1 MSPDRLLKIVQV
13 LAPVFE
19 AWFSKFPMHAK
30 LGLPIPTELED
41 SPVLTDAQLQVL
53 GDAMTKQKKVCDAS
67 GAKSKTGFDIDGQGW
82 RTLLKPTRFRRHQP
96 IEIFQKRNK
105 EPIREALTEAGFDG
119 LNEEQVSKTMGIDDW
134 SVPED
139 EPTPAEYQLAIDET
153 GEVFHRV
160 HELVSHK
167 AGWKGFTIV
176 GGPNPRL
183 GGALSMKIICEGVSP
198 AGNDFQAAHASFEE
212 SVGIPFQQWLKRVF
226 PLAVRRARAV
236 STPDDAGVDIDEDV
250 VLDEDQQES
259 QPAPKLKKPKRMNKP
274 KGKKAAEATPAAV
287 TPAASTPTDS
297 SDSATI
303 PVPTPAVMP
312 ALDSPRD
319 IFDTNTSDSDETL
332 FSSGNTSFHHMDVD
346 PSPLASAR
354 NTCWPEGM
362 PPPTS
367 PGTAAMAAMIER
379 GGLPGGATYAIDPFL
394 LTTPSPTA
402 SAPQRPC
409 PQPAF
414 KGAASAT
421 PTQTRTHHVGGF
433 NFPVLTESSPS
444 CSSSSSPSR
453 MPFLFDAFR
462 KNTAAPL
469 APAVVPSP
477 YTPSS
482 ALFQNT
488 GATPFVWL
496 GTSTASM
503 HAAPL
508 VGFTNMLPVVSTNA
522 VSVASANAAP
532 VVSTNAPALSLIAPP
547 VISANAPAAAPAY
560 PQSRPMAKP
569 PTSLMPPIAKPAA
582 GRKPGKPMANPK
594 KTAWKKS
601 ATDSGSAAAATTAT
615 TVLGETTNTPID
627 PNTLIFTTTNNNR
640 AAIAADNK
648 RQAQAVKAAKLVPN
662 LRNPDGE
669 SELVVVPA
677 ARPSRAVKARALP
690 DGTTIQRQKKLT
702 RAEMAQNKH
711 AKSEALLLQRQ
722 KQSAKVAATTRK

>member
-1 MSPDRLLKIVQV
+1 MR
-13 LAPVFE
+13 
-19 AWFSKFPMHAK
+19 
-30 LGLPIPTELED
+30 
-41 SPVLTDAQLQVL
+41 
-53 GDAMTKQKKVCDAS
+53 
-67 GAKSKTGFDIDGQGW
+67 
-82 RTLLKPTRFRRHQP
+82 
-96 IEIFQKRNK
+96 
-105 EPIREALTEAGFDG
+105 
-119 LNEEQVSKTMGIDDW
+119 
-134 SVPED
+134 
-139 EPTPAEYQLAIDET
+139 
-153 GEVFHRV
+153 
-160 HELVSHK
+160 
-167 AGWKGFTIV
+167 
-176 GGPNPRL
+176 
-183 GGALSMKIICEGVSP
+183 EGVSP

-226 PLAVRRARAV
+226 PLAVRRACAV
-236 STPDDAGVDIDEDV
+236 STPDDAGIDIDDDV
-250 VLDEDQQES
+250 VLDEDVAFDENDPIPLPQTSPVVVKQQES
-259 QPAPKLKKPKRMNKP
+259 QPAPKLKKPKCMNKP
-274 KGKKAAEATPAAV
+274 KGKKVAEATPAAV
-287 TPAASTPTDS
+287 MPAASTPTDS

-312 ALDSPRD
+312 ALDSPHD

-367 PGTAAMAAMIER
+367 PSTAAMAAMIER
-379 GGLPGGATYAIDPFL
+379 GGLPGGATYVIDPFL
-394 LTTPSPTA
+394 LTTPSPTV

-409 PQPAF
+409 PQLAF

-421 PTQTRTHHVGGF
+421 PTQTRTHHIGGF

-444 CSSSSSPSR
+444 CSLSSSPSR

-496 GTSTASM
+496 GTSTALM
-503 HAAPL
+503 HEAPL
-508 VGFTNMLPVVSTNA
+508 VGFTNVLPVVSTNA
-522 VSVASANAAP
+522 VSVAYANAAP

-547 VISANAPAAAPAY
+547 VISANVPAVLTSVASPNVAPVAMQSVPQAAPVY

-569 PTSLMPPIAKPAA
+569 PTSLMPPIVKPAA
-582 GRKPGKPMANPK
+582 GRKPGKPKANLK
-594 KTAWKKS
+594 KTAGKKS
-601 ATDSGSAAAATTAT
+601 ATDSGSAATTAT
-615 TVLGETTNTPID
+615 TVLSETTNTPID

-648 RQAQAVKAAKLVPN
+648 CQAQAAKAAKSVPN
-662 LRNPDGE
+662 LHNPDGE

-677 ARPSRAVKARALP
+677 ARPSRAVKAR
-690 DGTTIQRQKKLT
+690 
-702 RAEMAQNKH
+702 
-711 AKSEALLLQRQ
+711 
-722 KQSAKVAATTRK
+722 